1 MTFNPKSLA
10 NLRPRIRF
18 GVQKER
24 LDVYLPSEYKEWL
37 KKNHKAS
44 YKIEM
49 LIDLFMRLAL
59 LLEKVRN
66 GYSGYR
72 ANGFTQG
79 LKDLEEIGQIV
90 KEIL

>member
-1 MTFNPKSLA
+1 MTVNPKSLA
-10 NLRPRIRF
+10 NLRPRIKIA
-18 GVQKER
+18 QDKER
-24 LDVYLPSEYKEWL
+24 LEVYLPSEYKDWL
-37 KKNHKAS
+37 KKKHKAS

-59 LLEKVRN
+59 LLEKIRN

-79 LKDLEEIGQIV
+79 LKDLEEIEQIV